1 MADIEVEGP
10 DGAIVSF
17 PQGTSSD
24 VMQSA
29 LQNHYKDYA
38 AKEFSS
44 KEPGYFKPTFD
55 KSAKT
60 VQNFMGGDPTF
71 APNIGKGAMEIPGAV
86 AGYVKSR
93 APTSTSEIIPKA
105 KQIGSDIGSAAYALG
120 KEFIDEPLS
129 TIGSFIPG
137 VSETIA
143 VSDMDKLNKQINQ
156 LEAAGQKDK
165 ANELRKYLSLSAAS
179 IIPGATAVM
188 KGGLKV
194 AASDLTAEMRAAARA
209 AGYSDADIEALKS
222 QLLKNMNEKGTSQ
235 AAAREVMFN
244 EFGIKPTLGQATGD
258 PVQIA
263 RERASQNKK
272 IADMRAS
279 QPEALQASA
288 EEIVNPPSSYRPE
301 NIQGQAANDVIS
313 TLQSRAAKARGLSD
327 AEYAKFYGSNGELS
341 PEGLTNFGDRVKMG
355 VDYELAPD
363 PISHPN
369 STTALEIIKK
379 ETQKIANRGFQYG
392 EMEGPTTAG
401 DVKRGVITHTLPI
414 GPTSSGMPLISEEAV
429 RSTLQGMESIRKKL
443 NKLYPQALKNDE
455 TAQFGA
461 VIKSYDQS
469 VEDLVKSAYFSG
481 DPAAAEAAES
491 ARKMWGDYKKQ
502 FGIQEPGD
510 KTGEF
515 IEKLIGGAK
524 NETDLQNAIFNLSSS
539 GATTG
544 DAIRLYD
551 RLGET
556 LGKTDPSVMQGI
568 SAGIKKDLL
577 QFGRKGPDANY
588 SDIATR
594 IENNLE
600 GSGRALVDR
609 VLSKEEIG
617 QLQRFSKV
625 AKMLAE
631 KGEQI
636 SADGLKSSLAKA
648 GINLGSNIAAL
659 MFGDAGIA
667 NFLAANSASKFVGK
681 GIDAISDWRQG
692 RRAVSGLPYLQPPT
706 AKPYYGAVRPF
717 VEQAQQQPNNRSA
730 HKLGGAVIDRAAD
743 NLIAETMRNQKMLAN
758 HTEQM
763 LSMPDD
769 AIVQALHVARS
780 NAA

>member
-594 IENNLE
+594 IENNL
-600 GSGRALVDR
+600 
-609 VLSKEEIG
+609 
-617 QLQRFSKV
+617 
-625 AKMLAE
+625 
-631 KGEQI
+631 
-636 SADGLKSSLAKA
+636 
-648 GINLGSNIAAL
+648 
-659 MFGDAGIA
+659 
-667 NFLAANSASKFVGK
+667 
-681 GIDAISDWRQG
+681 
-692 RRAVSGLPYLQPPT
+692 
-706 AKPYYGAVRPF
+706 
-717 VEQAQQQPNNRSA
+717 
-730 HKLGGAVIDRAAD
+730 
-743 NLIAETMRNQKMLAN
+743 
-758 HTEQM
+758 
-763 LSMPDD
+763 
-769 AIVQALHVARS
+769 
-780 NAA
+780 